1 MLALLKK
8 NTTMQ
13 RNLKLAVVD
22 DHEMFR
28 SGVKLILAQNQQ
40 WQVVIEAVN
49 GEDFLQQLN
58 QTVPDIVLLDMSM
71 PILDGYQ
78 TTKQALS
85 KYPDLKVIILTM
97 HNEEQYY
104 LQMIEAGV
112 KAFILK
118 KSGTEELFRAI
129 EEVAKG
135 NNYFDQEL
143 LKSIVL
149 RFNRKEVDE
158 SLHLNAREK
167 EVLLYICNGFTN
179 NEISQKLFLSTK
191 TIEKYRTSLLQKT
204 NTRNSAHLVMF
215 AIKNRLIDLNEP
227 YS

>member
-1 MLALLKK
+1 MNTLKI
-8 NTTMQ
+8 
-13 RNLKLAVVD
+13 AIVD

-28 SGVKLILAQNQQ
+28 SGIKLILAQNQQ

-49 GEDFLQQLN
+49 GEDFLLQLN
-58 QTVPDIVLLDMSM
+58 HTIPDIVLLDMSM

-78 TTKQALS
+78 TTKQALT
-85 KYPDLKVIILTM
+85 KYPDLKIIILTM
-97 HNEEQYY
+97 HSEEQYY
-104 LQMIEAGV
+104 FQMIEAGV

-129 EEVAKG
+129 DEVAKG

-149 RFNRKEVDE
+149 RFNRKEVDDK
-158 SLHLNAREK
+158 LHLNAREK
-167 EVLLYICNGFTN
+167 EVLHYICNGFTN
-179 NEISQKLFLSTK
+179 NEISCKLFLSTK

-215 AIKNRLIDLNEP
+215 AIQNRLIEL
-227 YS
+227 S

>member
-1 MLALLKK
+1 MGEKLKI
-8 NTTMQ
+8 
-13 RNLKLAVVD
+13 AVVD

-28 SGVKLILAQNQQ
+28 SGIKLILAQNVQ
-40 WQVVIEAVN
+40 WSVVIEAVN
-49 GEDFLQQLN
+49 GNDFIKQLN
-58 QTVPDIVLLDMSM
+58 HVIPDVVLLDMSM
-71 PILDGYQ
+71 PILDGYN
-78 TTKQALS
+78 TAKLALQ
-85 KYPDLKVIILTM
+85 KYPDLKIIVLTM
-97 HNEEQYY
+97 HSEEQYY
-104 LQMIEAGV
+104 FQMIEAGV

-149 RFNRKEVDE
+149 RFNRKEVDD
-158 SLHLNAREK
+158 SLNLNAREK
-167 EVLLYICNGFTN
+167 EVLSYICNGYTN
-179 NEISQKLFLSTK
+179 NEISQKLFLSCK

-215 AIKNRLIDLNEP
+215 AIQHRLIDLNE
-227 YS
+227 SNE

>member
-1 MLALLKK
+1 MSTLKI
-8 NTTMQ
+8 
-13 RNLKLAVVD
+13 AIVD

-28 SGVKLILAQNQQ
+28 SGIKLILAQNQQ

-49 GEDFLQQLN
+49 GEDFLLQLN
-58 QTVPDIVLLDMSM
+58 HTIPDIVLLDMSM

-78 TTKQALS
+78 TTKQALT
-85 KYPDLKVIILTM
+85 KYPDLKIIILTM
-97 HNEEQYY
+97 HSEEQYY
-104 LQMIEAGV
+104 FQMIEAGV

-129 EEVAKG
+129 DEVAKG

-149 RFNRKEVDE
+149 RFNRKEVDDK
-158 SLHLNAREK
+158 LHLNAREK
-167 EVLLYICNGFTN
+167 EVLHYICNGFTN
-179 NEISQKLFLSTK
+179 NEISCKLFLSTK

-215 AIKNRLIDLNEP
+215 AIQNRLIEL
-227 YS
+227 S